1 VTATDGHGNTASA
14 TGTLAVDTSTSV
26 AITSPGATADP
37 TPTISGTGEPGALVE
52 VTVDGQTLTATADAS
67 GVWSVPVP
75 VALADGTY
83 PVSVTATDAAGN
95 TASATQGLH
104 VDSSIASAITSP
116 DATGDS
122 TPTISG
128 TGEPGATVVVA
139 VDGQTLTATV
149 DASGV
154 WSVDV
159 PVALADGTYPVS
171 VTATDTSGNT
181 VTTVQQLT
189 VDTIATLTSTSPT
202 LTNDST
208 PVIGGI
214 GTPGD
219 TVTVVVGPHTLV
231 TTVGDDGEWSVSV
244 PTDLADGT
252 HLVEVATQDPL
263 GNVASSDF
271 ALEIDTVV
279 DADTTPPNSSSDGQI
294 SGTAEPGATVTVTV
308 GGTTT
313 TVVVSADGTW
323 AVPMP
328 AGLPAGDVTVRVATV
343 DTAGNAKVES
353 FTASAPQQ
361 LPTTGSEIA
370 GFVRSGF
377 LLAVA
382 GAFLV
387 LVASR
392 PRRHADG

>member
-1 VTATDGHGNTASA
+1 VTVEGQILTAAVDVSGVWSVDVPVALDDGTYAVSVTVTDPAGNIASASQDLDVDSATAS
-14 TGTLAVDTSTSV
+14 T
-26 AITSPGATADP
+26 ITSPGATADT
-37 TPTISGTGEPGALVE
+37 TPTISGTGEPGASVV
-52 VTVDGQTLTATADAS
+52 VTVDGQTLA
-67 GVWSVPVP
+67 
-75 VALADGTY
+75 
-83 PVSVTATDAAGN
+83 
-95 TASATQGLH
+95 
-104 VDSSIASAITSP
+104 
-116 DATGDS
+116 
-122 TPTISG
+122 
-128 TGEPGATVVVA
+128 
-139 VDGQTLTATV
+139 ATV

-159 PVALADGTYPVS
+159 PVSLDDGTYPVS

-189 VDTIATLTSTSPT
+189 VDTIATSTTTSPT

-208 PVIGGI
+208 PVIGGT

-231 TTVGDDGEWSVSV
+231 TTVGDDGQWSVSV

-263 GNVASSDF
+263 GNIASSDF

-279 DADTTPPNSSSDGQI
+279 DADTTPPNSASDGQI
-294 SGTAEPGATVTVTV
+294 SGTAEPGAT
-308 GGTTT
+308 
-313 TVVVSADGTW
+313 
-323 AVPMP
+323 
-328 AGLPAGDVTVRVATV
+328 
-343 DTAGNAKVES
+343 
-353 FTASAPQQ
+353 PQQ
-361 LPTTGSEIA
+361 LPTTGSAIA

-392 PRRHADG
+392 PRRHADD